1 MFDLIQKSLTEAE
14 KTLQAF
20 LNNHNN
26 LESIDKIADLISET
40 FERDNKVIIFGNGG
54 SMCDAM
60 HFAEELT
67 GHFRQNRKALPAIA
81 LSDPSFITCVANDFA
96 FEEIFARG
104 VEAFAQAGDIVV
116 GISTSGNSLNVI
128 NGLQKARNLDC
139 FTVALLGGSGGK
151 IAGTCDFELIVPSFA
166 TDRVQEIHTMIIH
179 ILLENIENRLFAYI

>member
-1 MFDLIQKSLTEAE
+1 MFDLIQKSFTEAE

-20 LNNHNN
+20 ITNNHN
-26 LESIDKIADLISET
+26 LETIDKIADLIAEA

-60 HFAEELT
+60 HFAEELA

-81 LSDPSFITCVANDFA
+81 LSDPSFITCVANDFG

-104 VEAFAQAGDIVV
+104 VEAYAQAGDIVV

-128 NGLQKARNLDC
+128 KGVQKALSLDC
-139 FTVALLGGSGGK
+139 FTVALLGGNGGK
-151 IAGTCDFELIVPSFA
+151 IAGTCDFELIVPSFS

>member
-1 MFDLIQKSLTEAE
+1 MFDLIQKSFTEAE

-20 LNNHNN
+20 ITNNHN
-26 LESIDKIADLISET
+26 LETIDKIADLIAEA

-60 HFAEELT
+60 HFAEELA

-81 LSDPSFITCVANDFA
+81 LSDPSFITCVANDFG

-104 VEAFAQAGDIVV
+104 VEAYAQAGDIVV

-128 NGLQKARNLDC
+128 KGLQKALSLDC
-139 FTVALLGGSGGK
+139 FTVALLGGNGGK
-151 IAGTCDFELIVPSFA
+151 IAGTWDFELIVPSFA

>member
-1 MFDLIQKSLTEAE
+1 MFDLIQKSFTEAE

-20 LNNHNN
+20 ITNNHN
-26 LESIDKIADLISET
+26 LETMDKIADLIAEA

-60 HFAEELT
+60 HFAEELA
-67 GHFRQNRKALPAIA
+67 GHFRENRKALPAIA
-81 LSDPSFITCVANDFA
+81 LSDSSFITCVANDFG
-96 FEEIFARG
+96 FDEIFARG
-104 VEAFAQAGDIVV
+104 VEAYAQAGDIVV

-128 NGLQKARNLDC
+128 KGVQKALSLDC
-139 FTVALLGGSGGK
+139 FTVALLGGNGGK

-179 ILLENIENRLFAYI
+179 ILLENIENRLFASI

>member
-1 MFDLIQKSLTEAE
+1 MFDLIQKSFTEAE

-20 LNNHNN
+20 ITNNHN
-26 LESIDKIADLISET
+26 LETIDKIADLIAEA

-60 HFAEELT
+60 HFAEELA

-81 LSDPSFITCVANDFA
+81 LSDPSFITCIANDFG

-104 VEAFAQAGDIVV
+104 VEAYAQAGDIVV

-128 NGLQKARNLDC
+128 KGLQKALSLDC
-139 FTVALLGGSGGK
+139 FTVALLGGNGGK
-151 IAGTCDFELIVPSFA
+151 IAGTCDFELIVPSFS

>member
-1 MFDLIQKSLTEAE
+1 MFDLIQKSFTEAE

-20 LNNHNN
+20 ITNNHN
-26 LESIDKIADLISET
+26 LETIDKIADLIAEA

-60 HFAEELT
+60 HFAEELA

-81 LSDPSFITCVANDFA
+81 LSDPSFITCVANDFG
-96 FEEIFARG
+96 FDEIFARG
-104 VEAFAQAGDIVV
+104 VEAYAQAGDIVV

-128 NGLQKARNLDC
+128 KGLQKALSLDC
-139 FTVALLGGSGGK
+139 FTVALLGGNGGK

-166 TDRVQEIHTMIIH
+166 TDSVQEIHTMIIH

>member
-1 MFDLIQKSLTEAE
+1 MFDLIQKSFTEAE

-20 LNNHNN
+20 ITNNHN
-26 LESIDKIADLISET
+26 LETIDKIADLIAEA

-60 HFAEELT
+60 HFAEELA

-81 LSDPSFITCVANDFA
+81 LSDPSFITCVANDFG
-96 FEEIFARG
+96 FDEIFARG
-104 VEAFAQAGDIVV
+104 VEAYAQAGDIVV

-128 NGLQKARNLDC
+128 KGVQKALSLDC
-139 FTVALLGGSGGK
+139 FTVALLGGNGGK
-151 IAGTCDFELIVPSFA
+151 IAGTCDFELIVPSFS